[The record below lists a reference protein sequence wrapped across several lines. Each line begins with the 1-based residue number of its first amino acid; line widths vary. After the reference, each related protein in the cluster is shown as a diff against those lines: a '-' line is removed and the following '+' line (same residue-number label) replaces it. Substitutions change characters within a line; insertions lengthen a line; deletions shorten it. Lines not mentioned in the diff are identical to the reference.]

1 MSNTQYDGTTG
12 TRKSGPDAAKSET
25 DALRQDAEKT
35 VRDVSDTVVGE
46 AHARA
51 DAAKEGVADE
61 ISSVSRALRKASEE
75 LRDGSPQ
82 ERTFGAAASSM
93 ADFADTV
100 RDKDLGQMV
109 DEMGDFARR
118 NPMAFLG
125 GAALLGFAGVR
136 MAKASRRART
146 GDDHHDDRHGG
157 AQPYYGRGSQG
168 GQSGQGAY
176 GATSAP
182 GTPQVSPTTGTAGT
196 AGGVSPTRA
205 TGATTA
211 SASPTTARSG
221 KGETS

>member
-1 MSNTQYDGTTG
+1 MSTTQYEGTTG
-12 TRKSGPDAAKSET
+12 TRKSGAEAAKSEAGT
-25 DALRQDAEKT
+25 LRKDAENT

-75 LRDGSPQ
+75 LRGGSPQ
-82 ERTFGAAASSM
+82 ERTFGAAASSL
-93 ADFADTV
+93 AEFADTV

-109 DEMGDFARR
+109 DELGDFARR

-136 MAKASRRART
+136 MAKASRRSRMS
-146 GDDHHDDRHGG
+146 DDREDRIRG
-157 AQPYYGRGSQG
+157 AQPYYGT
-168 GQSGQGAY
+168 GQSHATGA
-176 GATSAP
+176 
-182 GTPQVSPTTGTAGT
+182 PQVSPATRSSTAP
-196 AGGVSPTRA
+196 GGVSPTGA

-211 SASPTTARSG
+211 STGGRTPGAAYGS